1 MATNI
6 RTVQTA
12 TGPVAMRRDKPQGRP
27 PQGLRMWKGRIR
39 AESLAAIEA
48 EAARLAP
55 YYSVNQIIRDAIDRY
70 VGTELLKH

>member
-12 TGPVAMRRDKPQGRP
+12 TGPVAMRRDKPQGRR
-27 PQGLRMWKGRIR
+27 PQGFRMWKGRIS
-39 AESLAAIEA
+39 AESLSAIEA